1 MLFDEMV
8 KLLKPYIRA
17 NKPTKLTMYDPKL
30 RVGKDKYEMLLIVR
44 RAKKPFVP
52 DRWWDK

>member
-52 DRWWDK
+52 ERWWDK